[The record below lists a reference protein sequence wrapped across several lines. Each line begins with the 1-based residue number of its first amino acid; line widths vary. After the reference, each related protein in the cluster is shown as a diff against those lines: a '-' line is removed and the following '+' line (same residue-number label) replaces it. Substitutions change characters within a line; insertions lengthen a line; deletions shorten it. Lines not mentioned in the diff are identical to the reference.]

1 MHKLML
7 KFFKFLKDL
16 IHFFKIL
23 TLFCILFLLLY
34 WIQDLTGNRWNW
46 TRIADFIVLPFIAI
60 GGTFSDKS
68 LELLG
73 AKFEFKYAIATIILS
88 LIYLFNNYL
97 TKGVERLEIGY
108 KNLRYDYKKHQEN
121 LLNAEIEQQTIVEQK
136 RIQDYQIFVS
146 TSIKPKFSH
155 SSTKVN
161 LQEQN
166 DIMNKFLIEK
176 TGVTPVAF
184 ENGFLYSFNNFDKID
199 KIIEIFFKLVKSSAP
214 LDYIICIQIFGSEPE
229 KEKEQLKKM
238 ITLKHLNKLITLS
251 DTAWRYKFNNSH
263 RYGLSQLGIYQHE
276 DSTIEV
282 QHFIEIL

>member
-1 MHKLML
+1 MHNFML
-7 KFFKFLKDL
+7 KIFKFLKDL

-34 WIQDLTGNRWNW
+34 WIQDLTGTRWNW
-46 TRIADFIVLPFIAI
+46 TRVTDVLVLPFVAI
-60 GGTFSDKS
+60 GGAISDKS
-68 LELLG
+68 LDLLG
-73 AKFEFKYAIATIILS
+73 AKFEYKYAIATIILS

-97 TKGVERLEIGY
+97 IRGVEKLELIY
-108 KNLRYDYKKHQEN
+108 RNLRYDYKKHQEDI
-121 LLNAEIEQQTIVEQK
+121 LNAEIEQQTKLEQK

-155 SSTKVN
+155 SSTKID

-166 DIMNKFLIEK
+166 EIMNKFLIEK
-176 TGVTPVAF
+176 TGVVPINF
-184 ENGFLYSFNNFDKID
+184 EEGFLYSFNEFDKID

-214 LDYIICIQIFGSEPE
+214 LDYIICVQIFGSEPE

-263 RYGLSQLGIYQHE
+263 RFGLSQLGIYQHE

-282 QHFIEIL
+282 QQFIEIL